1 MSENPSENRDLICA
15 NRLCSFLVHTNP
27 AFGGYC
33 CKVCHWASAQ
43 RLACLVHGNHCEGCE
58 VLDPG
63 LAPVKRAP
71 THWTPQ
77 CPLPRGW
84 ASPTGVWLASQALTR
99 SDTEQAAQAVH
110 QSTETIGVADA
121 SGGLIKVDV
130 GGGPATGSV
139 ALVVLP

>member
-1 MSENPSENRDLICA
+1 MQI
-15 NRLCSFLVHTNP
+15 LV
-27 AFGGYC
+27 
-33 CKVCHWASAQ
+33 
-43 RLACLVHGNHCEGCE
+43 CLVRGHRCEGHA

-71 THWTPQ
+71 THWSPQ

-99 SDTEQAAQAVH
+99 SHTEQAAQAVH

-121 SGGLIKVDV
+121 SGGVIKVDL
-130 GGGPATGSV
+130 GGASAIGSV
-139 ALVVLP
+139 SLVWLQDVVVDAVSRRGMVSTTPLLPEPNSKPKDRRGRKRVWHDL